1 MQSNTLTIDSMRNEI
16 LKNTGDAEA
25 LEKLYNS
32 NKKAFRAAFYEVFP
46 EIGNTETARVWK
58 ARLEYESGTDILKTF
73 PLSELLIVIAV
84 CLIPA
89 FLIKIPAIFP
99 SLVSE
104 DIFLQRN
111 ISLIVFLGLAVYT
124 MWRNNVTDLNKI
136 ILTGV
141 AFLIPAV
148 YINLLPGGDP
158 GDSIILAFIH
168 LPVLMLYLFGFIFAN
183 YDYRNTEIRI
193 EFIRHTAEL
202 VIVFGLIAIAG
213 GILTAITIN
222 LFSSIGLDIE
232 NIYTEYIVAT
242 GAAAAPVFAS
252 WLLEKYPNMV
262 SRIAPV
268 IAGIFSPLVLLTLI
282 IFLLTFVISGKDPY
296 NDRDF
301 LIIFN
306 VMLLGVMAIIIFSVS
321 ETSVIRKQKFN
332 AAVLF
337 ALSIFTIVIDL
348 IALSA
353 IFYRLGEYGMT
364 PNRLAVLVSN
374 ILVLGNLILIM
385 TDLFR
390 INFRS
395 GQFSK
400 VETTVAR
407 YLPVYLIWV
416 LIVTFGFPLFFGMK

>member
-193 EFIRHTAEL
+193 EFIRHAAEL

>member
-1 MQSNTLTIDSMRNEI
+1 MRNEI

-193 EFIRHTAEL
+193 EFIRHAAEL

>member
-1 MQSNTLTIDSMRNEI
+1 MQSNNLTVDKMRNEI

-25 LEKLYNS
+25 LERLYNS
-32 NKKAFRAAFYEVFP
+32 NKKAFRAAFYEVFT

-58 ARLEYESGTDILKTF
+58 ARLEYESGADILKTF
-73 PLSELLIVIAV
+73 PLSELLTVIAV

-124 MWRNNVTDLNKI
+124 MWRNGITDLNKI

-268 IAGIFSPLVLLTLI
+268 IAGIFSPLVLITLI

>member
-1 MQSNTLTIDSMRNEI
+1 MQSSTLTIDSMRNEI

-58 ARLEYESGTDILKTF
+58 ARLEYESGADILKTF

-124 MWRNNVTDLNKI
+124 MWRNGITDLNKI

-158 GDSIILAFIH
+158 GDSMILAFIH

-268 IAGIFSPLVLLTLI
+268 IAGIFSPLVLITLI

>member
-1 MQSNTLTIDSMRNEI
+1 MRNEI

-141 AFLIPAV
+141 AFLIPSV

-193 EFIRHTAEL
+193 EFIRHAAEL

>member
-1 MQSNTLTIDSMRNEI
+1 MQSSTITIDTMRNEI
-16 LKNTGDAEA
+16 LKNTGNTEA

-32 NKKAFRAAFYEVFP
+32 NKMEFRTAFYDVFP
-46 EIGNTETARVWK
+46 EIGSTETARVWK
-58 ARLEYESGTDILKTF
+58 ARLEYESGADILKTF

-104 DIFLQRN
+104 EIFLQRN

-136 ILTGV
+136 VLTGV

-158 GDSIILAFIH
+158 GDSMILAFIH

-252 WLLEKYPNMV
+252 WLLEKFPNMV
-262 SRIAPV
+262 NRIAPV

-321 ETSVIRKQKFN
+321 ETSVTRKQKFN

-400 VETTVAR
+400 VEITVAR

>member
-1 MQSNTLTIDSMRNEI
+1 MQSNTLTIDNMRNEI
-16 LKNTGDAEA
+16 LKNASDAEA
-25 LEKLYNS
+25 LEKLYNR
-32 NKKAFRAAFYEVFP
+32 NKKAFRTAFYEVFP

-58 ARLEYESGTDILKTF
+58 ARLEYESGADILKTF
-73 PLSELLIVIAV
+73 PLSELLTVIAV
-84 CLIPA
+84 CFIPA

-104 DIFLQRN
+104 EIFLQRN

-124 MWRNNVTDLNKI
+124 MWRNGITDLNKI

-158 GDSIILAFIH
+158 GDSMILAFIH

-222 LFSSIGLDIE
+222 LFGSIGLDIE

-268 IAGIFSPLVLLTLI
+268 IAGIFSPLVLITLI
-282 IFLLTFVISGKDPY
+282 IFLLTFIISGKDPY

-416 LIVTFGFPLFFGMK
+416 LIVTFGFPLLFGMK

>member
-1 MQSNTLTIDSMRNEI
+1 MQSSTLTIDSMRNEI

-58 ARLEYESGTDILKTF
+58 ARLEYESGADILKTF

-158 GDSIILAFIH
+158 GDSMILAFIH

-268 IAGIFSPLVLLTLI
+268 IAGIFSPLVLITLI